1 MISLLLYSLAQK
13 RLNGKSTPVMAGIEI
28 AGLILGA
35 IPLVISGLEHYS
47 DGISTLGRYR
57 RYKAELKILVNVLAT
72 EEARLLNI
80 CEKLLV
86 GVVPPWKIE
95 GMIKHPLDDLWKDDE
110 IQQKIRF
117 RLWRSYAVFEKTA
130 KDVHDAIREME
141 TRVGLQPDGKI
152 MWLQGNRLLRE
163 LNRAKFSLMKSSY
176 DDLIARIT
184 DGIGRLE
191 TLTSQNVELEPQ
203 RTIRSQ
209 YRFLTLLTE
218 TVQSLYRALQKS
230 LACHPAHDVN
240 LELAARTSKFT
251 PDDEDETITKSSLF
265 RIAILTYSSSGPD
278 SQDLQKAQSWCE
290 VVIKERGCSI
300 ALAPSTE
307 PFDSRTRSRKGKKT
321 VRFSNSPPI
330 ILPENIN
337 TPGVIQGQSTSTTL
351 VQEMSHLSLVPTK
364 LNAVLDLCEALR
376 KSSKQPS
383 QECCGYIMDIHSSK
397 HREYGLY
404 PCMEEIEH
412 EVESTLS
419 LRKVIDGPPEGL
431 PPLTY
436 SDRLYLA
443 AVISSSVLQLH
454 KTPWL
459 PEKLTSDDIFFP
471 RREDGHLYRHPY
483 VFRRVPE
490 PNPPAAVSTTVKL
503 DHLPYNPTVL
513 SLGILLV
520 ELILGKSLRAA
531 ASAYTSVPDILTNYA
546 AAQQLQSEVDQYGG
560 PNYGSAVRR
569 CLNFSSYRQPLSL
582 GDEGFRHEVYA
593 GVVAPLEETLA
604 NDSVMF

>member
-1 MISLLLYSLAQK
+1 
-13 RLNGKSTPVMAGIEI
+13 MAGIEI

-35 IPLVISGLEHYS
+35 IPLVITGLEHYS
-47 DGISTLGRYR
+47 GGKSTLGRYR
-57 RYKAELKILVNVLAT
+57 RYKAELKILVNILET

-95 GMIKHPLDDLWKDDE
+95 DMIKHPLGHMWKDDE
-110 IQQKIRF
+110 IQKRMRF

-130 KDVHDAIREME
+130 NDVHDAIREME
-141 TRVGLQPDGKI
+141 TRLGLQPDGKI
-152 MWLQGNRLLRE
+152 MWLQGNTILRE
-163 LNRAKFSLMKSSY
+163 FKGAKFSFTKSRY

-203 RTIRSQ
+203 RTIQSQ

-230 LACHPAHDVN
+230 LACHPAHNVN

-278 SQDLQKAQSWCE
+278 SGDLQRAQSWRE
-290 VVIKERGCSI
+290 VVIKERGRSI
-300 ALAPSTE
+300 ALAPSPE
-307 PFDSRTRSRKGKKT
+307 SFDLPARSRKLKKT
-321 VRFSNSPPI
+321 VRFSNSPSI
-330 ILPENIN
+330 TLLENIN
-337 TPGVIQGQSTSTTL
+337 TPEVVQGQSTSTTL
-351 VQEMSHLSLVPTK
+351 VHEMAHLSLVPTK
-364 LNAVLDLCEALR
+364 LDPVLDLCEALR
-376 KSSKQPS
+376 KSGKQPS
-383 QECCGYIMDIHSSK
+383 QECCGYIMDIHSSI

-404 PCMEEIEH
+404 PCTVATEQKI
-412 EVESTLS
+412 ESTLS
-419 LRKVIDGPPEGL
+419 LRRVIDGPPEGL

-443 AVISSSVLQLH
+443 AVIASSVLQLH

-471 RREDGHLYRHPY
+471 RRENGQLYRHPY
-483 VFRRVPE
+483 VIRRVPE
-490 PNPPAAVSTTVKL
+490 PTTSAANTAVKIDL
-503 DHLPYNPTVL
+503 LPYNLTVL

-520 ELILGKSLRAA
+520 ELILGKSLRGKV
-531 ASAYTSVPDILTNYA
+531 SAYTSDQDILTNYA
-546 AAQQLQSEVDQYGG
+546 AAQQLQNEVDQYGG

-569 CLNFSSYRQPLSL
+569 CLNFSSYRQRLSPE
-582 GDEGFRHEVYA
+582 DEWFRHELYA
-593 GVVAPLEETLA
+593 RVVAPLEETLA
-604 NDSVMF
+604 NDSAMF